1 MSDDAPDRKIRHHPS
16 EATLVAYAAGS
27 LWEGAAVVVA
37 VHLVH
42 CAQCATNVRLA
53 EKVGGVILDSLP
65 PAPLAPEM
73 LQRTMSRLNDV
84 PDDIATNG
92 DVPHPRRVKAV
103 LGESQSSVSSLL
115 RDADWRWL
123 APGIRRAALLRGPDE
138 GALHL
143 LRVRPGTALPQ
154 HSHRGTELTL
164 VIAGAFVDEAG
175 HYGPNDVAEAD
186 EAVSHEPLAEG
197 SEECVC
203 LIATQ
208 GRLRFGTLLSRVF
221 GAFAR
226 I

>member
-1 MSDDAPDRKIRHHPS
+1 MSDDAPDREIRHHPS
-16 EATLVAYAAGS
+16 EATLVAYAAGG
-27 LWEGAAVVVA
+27 LWEGAAVVVGA
-37 VHLVH
+37 HLVH
-42 CAQCATNVRLA
+42 CARCAATVRLA

-65 PAPLAPEM
+65 PAPVAPGM
-73 LQRTMSRLNDV
+73 LERTMSRLNGV
-84 PDDIATNG
+84 PDGITVNA
-92 DVPHPRRVKAV
+92 DVPHPRRVTAAP
-103 LGESQSSVSSLL
+103 GESQSRVSSLL
-115 RDADWRWL
+115 HDAEWRWL
-123 APGIRRAALLRGPDE
+123 APGIRRAVLLRGPGE

-175 HYGPNDVAEAD
+175 RYGPNDVAEAD
-186 EAVSHEPLAEG
+186 EAVSHEPVAEG
-197 SEECVC
+197 SGECVC